1 MHSSIEGHLGCFHVL
16 AVVNS
21 AAVTIRVYVSFRI
34 IFLSSYMPRSGTA
47 GSYSIS
53 DFCFF
58 GGTSILFST
67 EATPAYIHSNSVGGN
82 TPFLHSLSS
91 ICYLETF

>member
-1 MHSSIEGHLGCFHVL
+1 MVHSSIEGHLGCFHVL

-34 IFLSSYMPRSGTA
+34 IFLSSYLPRSGTA

-53 DFCFF
+53 DFCFLEEIPYCF
-58 GGTSILFST
+58 PLRLLRLIFA
-67 EATPAYIHSNSVGGN
+67 ATV
-82 TPFLHSLSS
+82 
-91 ICYLETF
+91 

>member
-1 MHSSIEGHLGCFHVL
+1 MAFFHSSLQLSGRSWAVSVHSSVNGHLGCFRVL

-34 IFLSSYMPRSGTA
+34 IFLSSYMARSGTA

-53 DFCFF
+53 DFFF
-58 GGTSILFST
+58 F
-67 EATPAYIHSNSVGGN
+67 
-82 TPFLHSLSS
+82 F
-91 ICYLETF
+91 